1 VREKTCKV
9 CRIRFMPSRPM
20 QTCCS
25 VSCAIDYS
33 RMQATKAEVVAA
45 LNERKTIKMKLEKL
59 KTRSQWI
66 KEVQV
71 EFNKFIRL
79 RDQLAGHNCI
89 SSGRVLDWSGNAVDA
104 GHYRSI
110 GSAPHL
116 RFNEDNCHA
125 QSKHDNQYKSGN
137 AVDYRIGLIARIG
150 LEAVEALEADN
161 EPRKYSIEELKAIK
175 ALYVAKLKELRNG
188 H

>member
-1 VREKTCKV
+1 MPTRSMQVV
-9 CRIRFMPSRPM
+9 CSP
-20 QTCCS
+20 
-25 VSCAIDYS
+25 VCAFDYS

-66 KEVQV
+66 KEAQIA
-71 EFNKFIRL
+71 FNKYIRQ
-79 RDQLAGHNCI
+79 RDQISGYACI
-89 SSGRVLDWSGNAVDA
+89 SSGRLLDWSGNAVDA
-104 GHYRSI
+104 GHYRSV
-110 GSAPHL
+110 GSAPQL
-116 RFNEDNCHA
+116 RFNEHNCHA

-175 ALYVAKLKELRNG
+175 ALYVAKLKEIRK
-188 H
+188 